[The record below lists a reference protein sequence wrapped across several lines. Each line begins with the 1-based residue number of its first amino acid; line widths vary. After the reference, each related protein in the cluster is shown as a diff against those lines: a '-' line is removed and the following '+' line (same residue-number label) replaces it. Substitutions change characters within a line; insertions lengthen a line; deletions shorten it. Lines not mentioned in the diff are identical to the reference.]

1 MKSSPKIAKMKALV
15 VTSAPKRTR
24 HVPVYEYF
32 AQIFSSDLNQ
42 RLFELLGF
50 DAYATEESRRCDNG
64 KSIQV
69 WEVTIDQAK
78 KLFAKPRRT
87 FDIWQSKD
95 GEGLVK
101 VTSELQKK
109 LFKQKVS
116 RGARIKK
123 GSKIL
128 QPKMPKVISVRCL
141 PTLTDSP
148 PW

>member
-1 MKSSPKIAKMKALV
+1 MKSSPTLAKM
-15 VTSAPKRTR
+15 SAPRRTR
-24 HVPVYEYF
+24 HVPVITYF

-64 KSIQV
+64 KSILV

-78 KLFAKPRRT
+78 KLFAKPRSH

-95 GEGLVK
+95 GDDLTK
-101 VTSELQKK
+101 VTTELQKK

-116 RGARIKK
+116 RGGRIKK
-123 GSKIL
+123 GSEIK
-128 QPKMPKVISVRCL
+128 QPKMVAKSPA
-141 PTLTDSP
+141 DGP
-148 PW
+148 PWK